1 MMRFKGFFITGTDTE
16 VGKTLIAGAL
26 ILQLQSKGMKAVG
39 YKPVAAGLREVNGNL
54 INEDVQ
60 TLLMVSQQI
69 APHLGSNDI
78 CPYILKEAAAPHI
91 VAAQSGL
98 ELDMDLMI
106 RQYQSLQD
114 SFEAV
119 IVEGAG
125 GFLVPIN
132 EQSTLG
138 DFAQAIQLP
147 VILVVSIKLGCINHA
162 LLTAEAIARRGLKL
176 NGWIA
181 NCIAADSG
189 FNQQNITT
197 IDRMLQHQYQTK
209 LLGIIP
215 QLSTCMSLGLYSL
228 ENLQRATQLIHL
240 DL

>member
-1 MMRFKGFFITGTDTE
+1 MSFKGFFITGTDTE

-26 ILQLQSKGMKAVG
+26 ILQLQSVGIKAVG
-39 YKPVAAGLREVNGNL
+39 YKPVAAGMREVNGKL

-60 TLLMVSQQI
+60 TLLMVSQKI
-69 APHLGSNDI
+69 TPHLETSDI

-106 RQYQSLQD
+106 KQYLSLQD

-119 IVEGAG
+119 IGEGAG
-125 GFLVPIN
+125 GFLVPHN
-132 EQSTLG
+132 EQSSLG

-147 VILVVSIKLGCINHA
+147 VILVVSIKLGCINHT

-176 NGWIA
+176 EGWVA
-181 NCIAADSG
+181 NCITADSG
-189 FNQQNITT
+189 FNQQNIAT

-209 LLGIIP
+209 LLGVIP
-215 QLSTCMSLGLYSL
+215 QLNTSISLDHYSL
-228 ENLQRATQLIHL
+228 VDLQRAAQLIHL

>member
-1 MMRFKGFFITGTDTE
+1 MSFKGFFVTGTDTE

-26 ILQLQSKGMKAVG
+26 ILQLQNMGLKAVG
-39 YKPVAAGLREVNGNL
+39 YKPVAAGMREIDGKL

-60 TLLMVSQQI
+60 TLLMVSQNI
-69 APHLGSNDI
+69 APHLVSSDI

-91 VAAQSGL
+91 VAEQSGL
-98 ELDMDLMI
+98 KLDMEVMV

-114 SFEAV
+114 SFEAI

-125 GFLVPIN
+125 GFLVPLN
-132 EQSTLG
+132 EELSLG

-162 LLTAEAIARRGLKL
+162 LLTAEAITRRGLKL
-176 NGWIA
+176 EGWVA
-181 NCIAADSG
+181 NCIVTDSG
-189 FNQQNITT
+189 FNQQNIAT
-197 IDRMLQHQYQTK
+197 IDRMLDSQYQTK

-215 QLSTCMSLGLYSL
+215 RLNTSLSLGHYSS
-228 ENLQRATQLIHL
+228 EDLQHAVQLIHL

>member
-1 MMRFKGFFITGTDTE
+1 MSFKGFFITGTDTE

-26 ILQLQSKGMKAVG
+26 ILQLQSKGIKSVG
-39 YKPVAAGLREVNGNL
+39 YKPVAAGIREVNKKF

-69 APHLGSNDI
+69 APHLESSDI

-91 VAAQSGL
+91 VAEQSDL
-98 ELDMDLMI
+98 ELDINVMI

-114 SFEAV
+114 SFDTV
-119 IVEGAG
+119 VVEGAG

-132 EQSTLG
+132 EQSSLG
-138 DFAQAIQLP
+138 DFAQVIQLP

-162 LLTAEAIARRGLKL
+162 LLTAEAIVRRGLKL
-176 NGWIA
+176 EGWVA
-181 NCIAADSG
+181 NCIATDSG
-189 FNQQNITT
+189 FNQQNIAT
-197 IDRMLQHQYQTK
+197 IDRMLDSQYQAR

-215 QLSTCMSLGLYSL
+215 QLNASMSLGRYSL
-228 ENLQRATQLIHL
+228 EDLQHVAQSIHL
-240 DL
+240 NL

>member
-1 MMRFKGFFITGTDTE
+1 MSFKGFFITGTDTE

-26 ILQLQSKGMKAVG
+26 ILQLQSSGIKTVG
-39 YKPVAAGLREVNGNL
+39 YKPVAAGMREVNGNL
-54 INEDVQ
+54 VNEDVQ
-60 TLLMVSQQI
+60 TLLMVSQII
-69 APHLGSNDI
+69 APHLESSDI

-91 VAAQSGL
+91 VAEQSGL
-98 ELDMDLMI
+98 KLDMDVMI
-106 RQYQSLQD
+106 RQYHSLQD

-132 EQSTLG
+132 EESTLG

-162 LLTAEAIARRGLKL
+162 LLTAEAIARRGLRL
-176 NGWIA
+176 EGWVA

-189 FNQQNITT
+189 FNQQNIAT
-197 IDRMLQHQYQTK
+197 IDRMLDIQYQAR
-209 LLGIIP
+209 LLGVIP
-215 QLSTCMSLGLYSL
+215 QLKSSMSIGCYSL
-228 ENLQRATQLIHL
+228 EDLQHAEQLIHL
-240 DL
+240 NL

>member
-1 MMRFKGFFITGTDTE
+1 MSFKGFFITGTDTE

-39 YKPVAAGLREVNGNL
+39 YKPVAAGMREVNGNL

-106 RQYQSLQD
+106 GQYHSLQD

-138 DFAQAIQLP
+138 DFAQVIKLP

-162 LLTAEAIARRGLKL
+162 LLTAEAIARRCLKL
-176 NGWIA
+176 EGWVA

-189 FNQQNITT
+189 FNQQNIAT
-197 IDRMLQHQYQTK
+197 IDRMLDSQYQAK

-215 QLSTCMSLGLYSL
+215 QLNTSISLGHYCL
-228 ENLQRATQLIHL
+228 EDLQHVAQLIHL
-240 DL
+240 NR

>member
-1 MMRFKGFFITGTDTE
+1 MSFKGFFVTGTDTE

-26 ILQLQSKGMKAVG
+26 ILQLQNMGLKAVG
-39 YKPVAAGLREVNGNL
+39 YKPVAAGMREIDGKL

-60 TLLMVSQQI
+60 TLLMVSQNI
-69 APHLGSNDI
+69 APHLVSSDI

-91 VAAQSGL
+91 VAEQSGL
-98 ELDMDLMI
+98 KLDMEVMV

-114 SFEAV
+114 SFEAI

-125 GFLVPIN
+125 GFLVPLN
-132 EQSTLG
+132 EELSLG

-162 LLTAEAIARRGLKL
+162 LLTAEAITRRGLKL
-176 NGWIA
+176 EGWVA
-181 NCIAADSG
+181 NCIVTDSG
-189 FNQQNITT
+189 FNQQNIAT
-197 IDRMLQHQYQTK
+197 IDRMLDSQYQTK

-215 QLSTCMSLGLYSL
+215 RLNTSISLGHYSS
-228 ENLQRATQLIHL
+228 EDLQHAVQLIHL

>member
-1 MMRFKGFFITGTDTE
+1 MMSFKGFFITGTDTE

-26 ILQLQSKGMKAVG
+26 ILQLQSEGIKTAG
-39 YKPVAAGLREVNGNL
+39 YKPVAAGIREINGSL

-60 TLLMVSQQI
+60 TLLMVSQLI
-69 APHLGSNDI
+69 APSLESYDI
-78 CPYILKEAAAPHI
+78 CPYILMEAAAPHI
-91 VAAQSGL
+91 VAAQSDIK
-98 ELDMDLMI
+98 LDMDVMI
-106 RQYQSLQD
+106 KQYKSLQD
-114 SFEAV
+114 SFDAV

-138 DFAQAIQLP
+138 DFAQAIKLP

-176 NGWIA
+176 EGWVA
-181 NCIAADSG
+181 NCITADSG
-189 FNQQNITT
+189 FNQQNIAT

-209 LLGIIP
+209 LLGVIP
-215 QLSTCMSLGLYSL
+215 QLNTSISLDHYSL
-228 ENLQRATQLIHL
+228 VDLQRAAQLIHL

>member
-1 MMRFKGFFITGTDTE
+1 MSFKGLFITGTDTE

-26 ILQLQSKGMKAVG
+26 ILHLQNIGIKAVG
-39 YKPVAAGLREVNGNL
+39 YKPVAAGMQEVNGKL

-60 TLLMVSQQI
+60 TLLMVSQKI

-78 CPYILKEAAAPHI
+78 CPYILMEAAAPHI
-91 VAAQSGL
+91 VAAQSGIK
-98 ELDMDLMI
+98 LDMEVMI

-114 SFEAV
+114 SFDAV

-147 VILVVSIKLGCINHA
+147 VILVVSIKLGCINHT

-176 NGWIA
+176 EGWIA
-181 NCIAADSG
+181 NCITVDSG
-189 FNQQNITT
+189 FNQQNIAT
-197 IDRMLQHQYQTK
+197 IDRMLGSQYQTK
-209 LLGIIP
+209 LLGVIP
-215 QLSTCMSLGLYSL
+215 QLKTSISLSHYSL
-228 ENLQRATQLIHL
+228 VDLQQVAQLIHL

>member
-1 MMRFKGFFITGTDTE
+1 MSFKGFFITGTDTE

-26 ILQLQSKGMKAVG
+26 ILQLQSIGNKAVG

-60 TLLMVSQQI
+60 TLLMVSQKI
-69 APHLGSNDI
+69 APHLVPSDI
-78 CPYILKEAAAPHI
+78 CPYILMEAAAPHI
-91 VAAQSGL
+91 VAAQSGIK
-98 ELDMDLMI
+98 LDMDVMI

-114 SFEAV
+114 SFEAI

-176 NGWIA
+176 EGWIA

-189 FNQQNITT
+189 FNQQNIAT
-197 IDRMLQHQYQTK
+197 IDRMLDSQYQAK

-215 QLSTCMSLGLYSL
+215 QLKASMSLGHYTL
-228 ENLQRATQLIHL
+228 ENLQNAAQLIHL
-240 DL
+240 NR

>member
-1 MMRFKGFFITGTDTE
+1 MSFKGFFITGTDTE

-26 ILQLQSKGMKAVG
+26 ILQLQSIGMKAVG
-39 YKPVAAGLREVNGNL
+39 YKPVAAGMLEVNGNL
-54 INEDVQ
+54 MNEDVQ
-60 TLLMVSQQI
+60 TLLMVSQKI
-69 APHLGSNDI
+69 APYLGSNDI

-91 VAAQSGL
+91 VAELSGFK
-98 ELDMDLMI
+98 LDMDAMI

-114 SFEAV
+114 SFDAV

-162 LLTAEAIARRGLKL
+162 LLAAEAIARRGLKL
-176 NGWIA
+176 EGWVA

-189 FNQQNITT
+189 FNQQNIAT
-197 IDRMLQHQYQTK
+197 IDRMLGSQYQTK
-209 LLGIIP
+209 LLGVIP
-215 QLSTCMSLGLYSL
+215 QINTSISLGHYCL
-228 ENLQRATQLIHL
+228 EDLQHAAQLIHL
-240 DL
+240 NR

>member
-1 MMRFKGFFITGTDTE
+1 MSFKGFFITGTDTE

-26 ILQLQSKGMKAVG
+26 ILHLQNIGIKAVG
-39 YKPVAAGLREVNGNL
+39 YKPVAAGMQKVNGKL

-60 TLLMVSQQI
+60 TLLMVSQLI
-69 APHLGSNDI
+69 TPYLESNDI

-91 VAAQSGL
+91 VAEQNAIK
-98 ELDMDLMI
+98 LDMDAMI

-114 SFEAV
+114 SFDAV

-176 NGWIA
+176 EGWVA

-189 FNQQNITT
+189 FNQQNIAT
-197 IDRMLQHQYQTK
+197 IDHLLDSQYQTK

-215 QLSTCMSLGLYSL
+215 QLNTSISLGHYSSVDL
-228 ENLQRATQLIHL
+228 KRAAQLIHL
-240 DL
+240 NL

>member
-1 MMRFKGFFITGTDTE
+1 MSFKGFFITGTDTE

-26 ILQLQSKGMKAVG
+26 ILQLQNMGIKAVG
-39 YKPVAAGLREVNGNL
+39 YKPVAAGMREVNGNL
-54 INEDVQ
+54 VNEDVQ
-60 TLLMVSQQI
+60 TLLMVSQKITSQLQR
-69 APHLGSNDI
+69 HDI

-91 VAAQSGL
+91 VAKQSGI
-98 ELDMDLMI
+98 ELNIDVII
-106 RQYQSLQD
+106 RQYESLQD

-147 VILVVSIKLGCINHA
+147 VVLVVSIKLGCINHA

-181 NCIAADSG
+181 NCIAVDLG
-189 FNQQNITT
+189 FNQQNIAT
-197 IDRMLQHQYQTK
+197 IDRMLGSQYQSK
-209 LLGIIP
+209 LLGVIP
-215 QLSTCMSLGLYSL
+215 QLNTSMSLGHYSL
-228 ENLQRATQLIHL
+228 EDLQNVAQLIHL

>member
-1 MMRFKGFFITGTDTE
+1 MSFKGFFITGTDTE

-26 ILQLQSKGMKAVG
+26 ILQLQSMGIKAVG
-39 YKPVAAGLREVNGNL
+39 YKPVAAGIREVNGKL

-60 TLLMVSQQI
+60 TLLMVSESI
-69 APHLGSNDI
+69 APHLKPSDI
-78 CPYILKEAAAPHI
+78 CPYILMEAAAPHI
-91 VAAQSGL
+91 VAEQSGL
-98 ELDMDLMI
+98 ILDMDIMI
-106 RQYQSLQD
+106 RQYQFLQD
-114 SFEAV
+114 SFKAV

-132 EQSTLG
+132 EQLTLG
-138 DFAQAIQLP
+138 DFAQAIKLP

-176 NGWIA
+176 EGWVA

-189 FNQQNITT
+189 FNQQNIAT
-197 IDRMLQHQYQTK
+197 IDRMLDSQYQTK
-209 LLGIIP
+209 LLGVIP
-215 QLSTCMSLGLYSL
+215 QLNTCMSLGHYSL
-228 ENLQRATQLIHL
+228 ENFQRAAQLIHL

>member
-1 MMRFKGFFITGTDTE
+1 MTSLKGFFITGTDTE

-26 ILQLQSKGMKAVG
+26 ILQLQSVGIKTVG
-39 YKPVAAGLREVNGNL
+39 YKPVAAGMREVNGKL

-60 TLLMVSQQI
+60 TLLMVSQSI
-69 APHLGSNDI
+69 APHLKPNDI

-91 VAAQSGL
+91 VAEQSGIN
-98 ELDMDLMI
+98 LDTDVMI

-114 SFEAV
+114 AFDAV

-125 GFLVPIN
+125 GFLVPLN
-132 EQSTLG
+132 EQSSLG
-138 DFAQAIQLP
+138 DFAQAVQLP
-147 VILVVSIKLGCINHA
+147 VILVVSIKLGCINHT
-162 LLTAEAIARRGLKL
+162 LLTAEAITRRGLKL
-176 NGWIA
+176 EGWIA

-189 FNQQNITT
+189 FNQQNIAT
-197 IDRMLQHQYQTK
+197 IDRMLGSQYQAK

-215 QLSTCMSLGLYSL
+215 QLNTSISLGHYSP
-228 ENLQRATQLIHL
+228 EDLQHAAQLIHL

>member
-1 MMRFKGFFITGTDTE
+1 MSFKGFFITGTDTE

-26 ILQLQSKGMKAVG
+26 ILQLQSIGNKAVG
-39 YKPVAAGLREVNGNL
+39 YKPVAAGMQEVNGKL

-60 TLLMVSQQI
+60 TLLMVSQKI

-78 CPYILKEAAAPHI
+78 CPYILMEAAAPHI
-91 VAAQSGL
+91 VAAQSGIK
-98 ELDMDLMI
+98 LDMEVMI

-114 SFEAV
+114 SFDAV

-147 VILVVSIKLGCINHA
+147 VILVVSIKLGCINHT

-176 NGWIA
+176 EGWIA
-181 NCIAADSG
+181 NCITVDSG
-189 FNQQNITT
+189 FNQQNIAT
-197 IDRMLQHQYQTK
+197 IDRMLGSQYQTK
-209 LLGIIP
+209 LLGLIP
-215 QLSTCMSLGLYSL
+215 QLNTSISLSHYSL
-228 ENLQRATQLIHL
+228 VDLQHVAQLIHL

>member
-1 MMRFKGFFITGTDTE
+1 MSFKGFFITGTNTE

-39 YKPVAAGLREVNGNL
+39 YKPVAAGLREVNGKL

-60 TLLMVSQQI
+60 TLLMASQSI
-69 APHLGSNDI
+69 APHLETSDI

-91 VAAQSGL
+91 VAEQSGIKL
-98 ELDMDLMI
+98 EMAVMI

-132 EQSTLG
+132 EQWTLG

-176 NGWIA
+176 QGWVA
-181 NCIAADSG
+181 NCITVDSG
-189 FNQQNITT
+189 FNQQNIAT
-197 IDRMLQHQYQTK
+197 IDRMLQRQYQAK

-215 QLSTCMSLGLYSL
+215 QLNTSMSLGHYTFKD
-228 ENLQRATQLIHL
+228 LQHVAQLIHL

>member
-26 ILQLQSKGMKAVG
+26 ILQLQSMGIKAVG
-39 YKPVAAGLREVNGNL
+39 YKPVAAGMREVNGNL

-69 APHLGSNDI
+69 APHLSSNDI
-78 CPYILKEAAAPHI
+78 CPFILKEAAAPHI
-91 VAAQSGL
+91 VAEQSDIK
-98 ELDMDLMI
+98 LDMDIMI

-132 EQSTLG
+132 EQLTLG

-162 LLTAEAIARRGLKL
+162 LLTAEAITRRGLKL
-176 NGWIA
+176 EGWVA
-181 NCIAADSG
+181 NCITADSG
-189 FNQQNITT
+189 FNQQNIAT
-197 IDRMLQHQYQTK
+197 IDRMLDSQYQTK
-209 LLGIIP
+209 LLGVIP
-215 QLSTCMSLGLYSL
+215 QVITSISLGHYCL
-228 ENLQRATQLIHL
+228 EDLQRASQLIHL
-240 DL
+240 NR

>member
-1 MMRFKGFFITGTDTE
+1 MSFKGFFITGTDTE

-26 ILQLQSKGMKAVG
+26 ILQLQSMGMKAVG
-39 YKPVAAGLREVNGNL
+39 YKPVAAGMQEVNGNL

-60 TLLMVSQQI
+60 TLLMVSQKI
-69 APHLGSNDI
+69 APYLGPHDI
-78 CPYILKEAAAPHI
+78 CPYILEEAAAPHI
-91 VAAQSGL
+91 VAAQCDVK
-98 ELDMDLMI
+98 LDMDLMI
-106 RQYQSLQD
+106 GQYQSLQD

-189 FNQQNITT
+189 FNQQNIAT
-197 IDRMLQHQYQTK
+197 IDHMLNSQYQTK

-215 QLSTCMSLGLYSL
+215 QLNTSTSSDHYSL
-228 ENLQRATQLIHL
+228 IDLQRTSQLIHL

>member
-1 MMRFKGFFITGTDTE
+1 MSFKGFFITGTDTE

-26 ILQLQSKGMKAVG
+26 ILQLQSLGIKAVG
-39 YKPVAAGLREVNGNL
+39 YKPVAAGMREVNGKL

-60 TLLMVSQQI
+60 TLLMVSQKI

-78 CPYILKEAAAPHI
+78 CPYVLKKAAAPHI
-91 VAAQSGL
+91 VAEQSGL
-98 ELDMDLMI
+98 KLDMDAMI
-106 RQYQSLQD
+106 RQYQSLRE

-132 EQSTLG
+132 EQLTLG

-176 NGWIA
+176 EGWVA

-189 FNQQNITT
+189 FSQQNIAT
-197 IDRMLQHQYQTK
+197 IDRMLGSLYQTK
-209 LLGIIP
+209 LLGVIP
-215 QLSTCMSLGLYSL
+215 QLNTSMSLGHYAF
-228 ENLQRATQLIHL
+228 EDLQQVAQLIHL
-240 DL
+240 SL

>member
-1 MMRFKGFFITGTDTE
+1 MMRLKGFFITGTDTE

-26 ILQLQSKGMKAVG
+26 ILQLQSKGIKTVG
-39 YKPVAAGLREVNGNL
+39 YKPVAAGTREVSGKL

-60 TLLMVSQQI
+60 TLLMVSQNI
-69 APHLGSNDI
+69 APHLVPSDI

-91 VAAQSGL
+91 VAEQSGL
-98 ELDMDLMI
+98 KLDMDVMI

-125 GFLVPIN
+125 GFLVPLN
-132 EQSTLG
+132 EQSSLG
-138 DFAQAIQLP
+138 DFAQEIQLP

-176 NGWIA
+176 EGWIA
-181 NCIAADSG
+181 NCITVDSG
-189 FNQQNITT
+189 FNQQNIAT
-197 IDRMLQHQYQTK
+197 IDRMLDSQYQAK

-215 QLSTCMSLGLYSL
+215 QLNTSITLGHYSS
-228 ENLQRATQLIHL
+228 EDLQHAAQLIHL

>member
-69 APHLGSNDI
+69 APHLGANDI
-78 CPYILKEAAAPHI
+78 CPFILKEAAAPHI
-91 VAAQSGL
+91 VAEQNAIK
-98 ELDMDLMI
+98 LDMDAMI

-114 SFEAV
+114 SFDAV

>member
-1 MMRFKGFFITGTDTE
+1 MSFKGFFITGTDTE

-26 ILQLQSKGMKAVG
+26 ILRLQNMGIKTVG
-39 YKPVAAGLREVNGNL
+39 YKPVAAGIQEVNGKL

-60 TLLMVSQQI
+60 TLLMVSQSI
-69 APHLGSNDI
+69 APHLKPNDI
-78 CPYILKEAAAPHI
+78 CPYILNEAAAPHI
-91 VAAQSGL
+91 VAEQSGL
-98 ELDMDLMI
+98 KLDMDVI
-106 RQYQSLQD
+106 VRQYQSLQD

-181 NCIAADSG
+181 NCIAVDLG
-189 FNQQNITT
+189 FNQQNIAT
-197 IDRMLQHQYQTK
+197 IDRMLGSQYQSK
-209 LLGIIP
+209 LLGVIP
-215 QLSTCMSLGLYSL
+215 QLNTPISLGHYALKD
-228 ENLQRATQLIHL
+228 LQHAAQLIHL
-240 DL
+240 NL

>member
-78 CPYILKEAAAPHI
+78 CPFILKEAAAPHI
-91 VAAQSGL
+91 VAEQNAIK
-98 ELDMDLMI
+98 LDMDAMI

-114 SFEAV
+114 SFDAV

>member
-1 MMRFKGFFITGTDTE
+1 MSFKGFFITGTDTE

-26 ILQLQSKGMKAVG
+26 ILHLQNIGIKAVG
-39 YKPVAAGLREVNGNL
+39 YKPVAAGMQEVNGKL

-60 TLLMVSQQI
+60 TLLMVSQKI

-78 CPYILKEAAAPHI
+78 CPYILMEAAAPHI
-91 VAAQSGL
+91 VAAQSGIK
-98 ELDMDLMI
+98 LDMEVMI

-114 SFEAV
+114 SFDAV

-147 VILVVSIKLGCINHA
+147 VILVVSIKLGCINHT

-176 NGWIA
+176 EGWIA
-181 NCIAADSG
+181 NCITVDSG
-189 FNQQNITT
+189 FNQQNIAT
-197 IDRMLQHQYQTK
+197 IDRMLGSQYQTK
-209 LLGIIP
+209 LLGLIP
-215 QLSTCMSLGLYSL
+215 QLNTSISLSHYSL
-228 ENLQRATQLIHL
+228 VDLQHVAQLIHL

>member
-1 MMRFKGFFITGTDTE
+1 MSFKGFFITGTDTE

-26 ILQLQSKGMKAVG
+26 ILRLQNKGIKTVG
-39 YKPVAAGLREVNGNL
+39 YKPVAAGIQEVNGKL

-60 TLLMVSQQI
+60 TLLMVSQSI
-69 APHLGSNDI
+69 APHLKPNDI
-78 CPYILKEAAAPHI
+78 CPYILNEAAAPHI
-91 VAAQSGL
+91 VAEQSGL
-98 ELDMDLMI
+98 KLDMDVMV

-138 DFAQAIQLP
+138 DFAQAIHLP
-147 VILVVSIKLGCINHA
+147 IVLVVSIKLGCINHS

-181 NCIAADSG
+181 NCIAVDLG
-189 FNQQNITT
+189 FNQQNIAT
-197 IDRMLQHQYQTK
+197 IDRMLGSQYQSK
-209 LLGIIP
+209 LLGVIP
-215 QLSTCMSLGLYSL
+215 QLNTSMSLGHYSL
-228 ENLQRATQLIHL
+228 EDLQNVAQLIHL

>member
-1 MMRFKGFFITGTDTE
+1 MSFKGFFITGTDTE

-26 ILQLQSKGMKAVG
+26 ILQLQSSGIKTVG
-39 YKPVAAGLREVNGNL
+39 YKPVAAGMREVNGNL
-54 INEDVQ
+54 VNEDVQ
-60 TLLMVSQQI
+60 TLLMVSQII
-69 APHLGSNDI
+69 APHLESSDI

-91 VAAQSGL
+91 VAEQSGL
-98 ELDMDLMI
+98 KLDMDVMI
-106 RQYQSLQD
+106 RQYHSLQD

-132 EQSTLG
+132 EESTLG

-162 LLTAEAIARRGLKL
+162 LLTAEAIARRGLRL
-176 NGWIA
+176 EGWVA

-189 FNQQNITT
+189 FNQQNIAT
-197 IDRMLQHQYQTK
+197 IDRMLDIQYQAR
-209 LLGIIP
+209 LLGVIP
-215 QLSTCMSLGLYSL
+215 QLNTSISLSHYSL
-228 ENLQRATQLIHL
+228 VDLQHAAQLIHL
-240 DL
+240 HL